1 MTTLVAHPSTI
12 DALGAQTDSMTLW
25 TSALSFGKWL
35 SLENEIQLFGGRLAS
50 RIVVTNDNSASI
62 SLDKARVMTLAMM
75 FQELQCLPEDE
86 QAGQLERVIAVY
98 VSFAL
103 VFEGKGMY
111 DHLRGLWRNHHPLF
125 QVVIIWTVMCLAH
138 VKTFPFQTT
147 PMYWILCWRPCQI
160 TRPVRLLD

>member
-1 MTTLVAHPSTI
+1 MRATYAELISLLLPRMTTLVAHPSTL

-50 RIVVTNDNSASI
+50 RIVVVNDNNASVL
-62 SLDKARVMTLAMM
+62 LDQARLTTLAMM
-75 FQELQCLPEDE
+75 FQELQCLPEGE

-111 DHLRGLWRNHHPLF
+111 DCLRGLWRNHHPLF
-125 QVVIIWTVMCLAH
+125 QVVIV
-138 VKTFPFQTT
+138 
-147 PMYWILCWRPCQI
+147 
-160 TRPVRLLD
+160 